1 MTQSNENN
9 VKEAVE
15 TRAKYLK
22 DALISKAHGIGFSLH
37 ATEIE
42 DAHSGFVLECMHL
55 AARYQEKVGGTSL
68 ATFLYSRTINS
79 VEMYLRLRKAGKR
92 TLLRKASDLLD
103 DEGHEYLADC
113 SLKEHA
119 RTSFFL
125 DYETLK
131 GSLTELETFF
141 LSKLED
147 ADGNLCQAARVLGVT
162 QKKARLLRESIKAKL
177 SELRDYRADFG
188 K

>member
-1 MTQSNENN
+1 
-9 VKEAVE
+9 
-15 TRAKYLK
+15 
-22 DALISKAHGIGFSLH
+22 
-37 ATEIE
+37 
-42 DAHSGFVLECMHL
+42 
-55 AARYQEKVGGTSL
+55 
-68 ATFLYSRTINS
+68 
-79 VEMYLRLRKAGKR
+79 MYLRHRKAGKR

-103 DEGHEYLADC
+103 DEGHEYLSDC
-113 SLKEHA
+113 PLKEHT

-131 GSLTELETFF
+131 ESLTELEAAF

-162 QKKARLLRESIKAKL
+162 EKKARLLRESIKAKL
-177 SELRDYRADFG
+177 ADLRDYRADFG